1 MCPRLSEAPPRR
13 RIAGSGVALW
23 LVLATV
29 LLPRPGAAGQAV
41 PQAPRDLPFVFDGP
55 PPPIPPS
62 TVTRDADGRATVRAV
77 RLGEALRVDG
87 RLDEPLYTTVEPVS
101 DFVQIEPRE
110 GMPATERTDVW
121 VSFTGEAVFV
131 SVRCWETRPD
141 RIVGN
146 EMRRDSM
153 AIFQGNDHIAFI
165 FDTFYDRRNGVL
177 FEANA
182 VGGRIDAQ
190 VTNERQFSMDWNP
203 IWEVKVGRFED
214 GWTVEAAIPF
224 KSLRYRPGRGQ
235 IWGFNVR
242 RGNQWKNESSF
253 LTRMPNALGPM
264 AIFQTSLAATL
275 VGLEAP
281 PASRNLDIKPYV
293 VSDLETDAT
302 ATPRVSNDIG
312 GDVGVDV
319 KYGVTE
325 SLTADL
331 TYNTDFAQVE
341 ADEQQVNLTR
351 FSLFFP
357 EKREFFLEN
366 QGLFS
371 FGGAAAGGAS
381 AGGAG
386 AGDTPV
392 LFYSRRIGLNRGRAV
407 PIQGGGRLTGRVG
420 RFSVG
425 LLDIRTGEEEVT
437 RSRPTNFSVVRLKR
451 DILRRSSVG
460 LIATGRS
467 VAQSGLG
474 RNEAY
479 GADGAF
485 AFYDNLAINAYW
497 ARTQTDGLKGQDSS
511 YRAHLNYAADR
522 YGLQLERIVVGKH
535 FNPEVG
541 FLRRGDMRRNFGE
554 FRFSP
559 RPRNSRVVRRYSWTT
574 SVDYIENGAGLV
586 EMREYDSGF
595 GVELQSSDRFNVGV
609 RRTFEALP
617 APFPIAPGV
626 TLPAAGYTYTM
637 VRAGANFGQ
646 LRRLAANVSV
656 ESGRFYSGHRTSLS
670 VSRGRVSVSSSL
682 SVEPVYSIDRVN
694 LVQGRFTTH
703 LAGSRIT
710 YTATPLAFVSALVQ
724 YHSGAGAIAA
734 NVRWRWEYRP
744 GSELFVVYNEG
755 RDTRARRFPDLASR
769 ALIVKVN
776 RLFRF

>member
-1 MCPRLSEAPPRR
+1 M
-13 RIAGSGVALW
+13 AGFV
-23 LVLATV
+23 VDMHVHTV
-29 LLPRPGAAGQAV
+29 KGA
-41 PQAPRDLPFVFDGP
+41 
-55 PPPIPPS
+55 
-62 TVTRDADGRATVRAV
+62 
-77 RLGEALRVDG
+77 
-87 RLDEPLYTTVEPVS
+87 S
-101 DFVQIEPRE
+101 D
-110 GMPATERTDVW
+110 
-121 VSFTGEAVFV
+121 S
-131 SVRCWETRPD
+131 
-141 RIVGN
+141 
-146 EMRRDSM
+146 
-153 AIFQGNDHIAFI
+153 
-165 FDTFYDRRNGVL
+165 
-177 FEANA
+177 
-182 VGGRIDAQ
+182 
-190 VTNERQFSMDWNP
+190 
-203 IWEVKVGRFED
+203 
-214 GWTVEAAIPF
+214 
-224 KSLRYRPGRGQ
+224 
-235 IWGFNVR
+235 
-242 RGNQWKNESSF
+242 
-253 LTRMPNALGPM
+253 
-264 AIFQTSLAATL
+264 
-275 VGLEAP
+275 
-281 PASRNLDIKPYV
+281 
-293 VSDLETDAT
+293 
-302 ATPRVSNDIG
+302 
-312 GDVGVDV
+312 
-319 KYGVTE
+319 
-325 SLTADL
+325 SLTPQQL
-331 TYNTDFAQVE
+331 TE
-341 ADEQQVNLTR
+341 E
-351 FSLFFP
+351 
-357 EKREFFLEN
+357 
-366 QGLFS
+366 
-371 FGGAAAGGAS
+371 
-381 AGGAG
+381 
-386 AGDTPV
+386 
-392 LFYSRRIGLNRGRAV
+392 SRRIGLNRGRAV

-425 LLDIRTGEEEVT
+425 LLDIRAGEDTLT
-437 RSRPTNFSVVRLKR
+437 RTPPTNFSVIRIKR
-451 DILRRSSVG
+451 DVLRRSSVG

-474 RNEAY
+474 GNEVY

-485 AFYDNLAINAYW
+485 AFYDNLAINTYW
-497 ARTQTDGLKGQDSS
+497 ARTRTDGLRGQDSS
-511 YRAHLNYAADR
+511 YRAHISYAGDR
-522 YGLQLERIVVGKH
+522 YGLQAERIVVGKH

-595 GVELQSSDRFNVGV
+595 GVELQTSDRFNVGV

-646 LRRLAANVSV
+646 LRRLAANVFV
-656 ESGRFYSGHRTSLS
+656 ETGRFYSGRRTSFS

-682 SVEPVYSIDRVN
+682 SVEPVYSIDRVD
-694 LVQGRFTTH
+694 LVEGRFTTH